1 MQYFFEPLSHSVSEN
16 TKSCVGFFSVHH
28 RRVPDALVDH
38 PDPGPARG
46 PHRQLV
52 HLLHLL
58 PLLLPLQHVQVL
70 PRLPLL
76 LRLLQEQGVLS
87 GKIVTLKMKYRQ
99 RVIKS
104 RIEELSGFC
113 ARTFIFNTRTKT
125 AKSAN

>member
-1 MQYFFEPLSHSVSEN
+1 M
-16 TKSCVGFFSVHH
+16 
-28 RRVPDALVDH
+28 PDALVDH

-52 HLLHLL
+52 HLVHLL

-87 GKIVTLKMKYRQ
+87 GKIVTLKMEIQTKSDQESYR
-99 RVIKS
+99 RAFGLLCPYVY
-104 RIEELSGFC
+104 L
-113 ARTFIFNTRTKT
+113 
-125 AKSAN
+125 